1 LSIKSMIEKAGI
13 KCKILYL
20 SSVVGAGAQLTKTWL
35 VRYNNVPIRF
45 NPKPKVNE
53 ALYFDTQKAF
63 PVTVAYIMYKPGIIK
78 RDRVKFGTRL
88 YDIKMI
94 EDWDEQNLYL
104 TLSLQ
109 EITNP

>member
-1 LSIKSMIEKAGI
+1 LSVKSMINKAGT
-13 KCKILYL
+13 KCKVLYL
-20 SSVVGAGAQLTKTWL
+20 SSVAGAGGQLTKTWV
-35 VRYNNVPIRF
+35 VRYNNLPIRF

-63 PVTVAYIMYKPGIIK
+63 PVTTAYVLYKAGIIK
-78 RDRVKFGTRL
+78 RDRVKFKAKT

-94 EDWDEQNLYL
+94 ENWDEQNLYL
-104 TLSLQ
+104 ILSLQ